1 MKDRPQKN
9 KAGRS
14 IGRQLVMIAL
24 CLMIFGSKYAHAEPL
39 TGLEY
44 NVKAGFIYN
53 FAKFVEWPPA
63 AFEDSNAI
71 GLCFVSDDPSSDVL
85 FKLND
90 KTVSGK
96 KIKVKKC
103 EDDDSAE
110 GCNIF
115 FFGTTDKSFIK
126 ERLTEL
132 KNRSVLTVGEIEG
145 FAQMGGI
152 INFFVEQKRLRFEVN
167 VDAARKAGL
176 KLSSQILMSA
186 EIVKGGPE

>member
-9 KAGRS
+9 KARRS
-14 IGRQLVMIAL
+14 IGRRLVMIAL
-24 CLMIFGSKYAHAEPL
+24 CLMILGAKYAHTEPL
-39 TGLEY
+39 IGLEY

-53 FAKFVEWPPA
+53 FAKFVEWPPD
-63 AFEDSNAI
+63 AFENNNVM
-71 GLCFVSDDPSSDVL
+71 GLCFVSDNPMSDVL

-90 KTVSGK
+90 QTVSDK
-96 KIKVKKC
+96 KIKVRKC
-103 EDDDSAE
+103 EDDDSIE

-115 FFGTTDKSFIK
+115 YFGTMDKSYIQGK
-126 ERLTEL
+126 LTEL
-132 KNRSVLTVGEIEG
+132 NNRSVLTVGEIEG

-152 INFFVEQKRLRFEVN
+152 INFFMEQKRLRFEVN